1 MQRGR
6 EVRENSSNNSGS
18 AFDDFEGFG
27 FSGSMFPSIFGG
39 RDPFDDPFFTRPFG
53 SMFGSSAFGS
63 NSAHGE
69 SRHASASRSKGPIIE
84 ELDSDDERVVE
95 DKGHDVNTD
104 GDNEDKFKENAWS
117 NRNPLVE
124 HPEDQTRDHRQST
137 SNGREVSYRTNHGK
151 AEGSQ
156 PQSRSVNFQ
165 RVTYGGIN
173 GAYYTATTT
182 RKTGSDGVILEDS
195 KQADKTTGEATHRIS
210 RGIHDKGHSLTRKLD
225 TDGKVDTMQ
234 TLHNLAE
241 DELPGFEQAWKGNV
255 DGHLPGWNTGFDS
268 HSGSG
273 NTGGA
278 QTDLASWG
286 GFARPFSQRFGRDEM
301 FGLGRN
307 SRAQSSGGR
316 PKKVV
321 TINIE

>member
-6 EVRENSSNNSGS
+6 EVRENSLSNSGS
-18 AFDDFEGFG
+18 AFDSFGGFG
-27 FSGSMFPSIFGG
+27 FRGSMFPSIFGG

-53 SMFGSSAFGS
+53 SMFDS

-69 SRHASASRSKGPIIE
+69 SRHTSASRSKGPVIE
-84 ELDSDDERVVE
+84 ELDSDDERAVE
-95 DKGHDVNTD
+95 DEEGHDVND
-104 GDNEDKFKENAWS
+104 VGDKKDKFKENAWS

-124 HPEDQTRDHRQST
+124 HPEDETSDHPKST
-137 SNGREVSYRTNHGK
+137 SNSKEVSYRTNHSK
-151 AEGSQ
+151 VEGSQ
-156 PQSRSVNFQ
+156 PQGRSISFQ
-165 RVTYGGIN
+165 RVTYGGMN

-182 RKTGSDGVILEDS
+182 RRTGCDGVTLEES

-225 TDGKVDTMQ
+225 SDGKVDTMQ

-241 DELPGFEQAWKGNV
+241 DELVGFEQTWKGNA
-255 DGHLPGWNTGFDS
+255 DGHLPGWNTEFDLNFDA
-268 HSGSG
+268 G
-273 NTGGA
+273 NPSGA
-278 QTDLASWG
+278 QTDLTTWE
-286 GFARPFSQRFGRDEM
+286 GFARPFTQRFGRDKM
-301 FGLGRN
+301 FGSSRN
-307 SRAQSSGGR
+307 SRAESSR

>member
-18 AFDDFEGFG
+18 GFDNFEGFG
-27 FSGSMFPSIFGG
+27 FRGSMFPSIFGG
-39 RDPFDDPFFTRPFG
+39 RDPFDDPFFTRPFPFG
-53 SMFGSSAFGS
+53 TMFGSSTFGS

-69 SRHASASRSKGPIIE
+69 SRHTSVTGLKGPVIE
-84 ELDSDDERVVE
+84 ELDSDDENVVE
-95 DKGHDVNTD
+95 DEGNDV
-104 GDNEDKFKENAWS
+104 GDKKDKFKENAWS

-124 HPEDQTRDHRQST
+124 HPEDQTSDHRKST
-137 SNGREVSYRTNHGK
+137 DNSKEVSYRTNHSK

-156 PQSRSVNFQ
+156 PQSRSTNFQ
-165 RVTYGGIN
+165 RVAYGGIN

-182 RKTGSDGVILEDS
+182 RRTGSDGVILEES

-225 TDGKVDTMQ
+225 SDGKVDTMQ

-241 DELPGFEQAWKGNV
+241 DELQGFEQAWKGNA
-255 DGHLPGWNTGFDS
+255 DGHLPGWNTGFDL

-278 QTDLASWG
+278 QTDLTTWG
-286 GFARPFSQRFGRDEM
+286 GFARPFTQQFGRDEM
-301 FGLGRN
+301 FGPGRS
-307 SRAQSSGGR
+307 SRVQSSSGR
-316 PKKVV
+316 PKEVV